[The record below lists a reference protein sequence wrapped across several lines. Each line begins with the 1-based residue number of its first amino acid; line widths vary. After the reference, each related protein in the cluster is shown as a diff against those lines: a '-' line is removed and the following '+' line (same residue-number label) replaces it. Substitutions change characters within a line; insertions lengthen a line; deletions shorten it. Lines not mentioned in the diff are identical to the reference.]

1 MCETCEFYDWDEYL
15 DAYVCDMKL
24 DEDEMLNFISG
35 NERSCPY
42 YRFYDE
48 YKSVAKQNWY
58 WMKIYDAHTHIFPEK
73 IAETAQKR
81 RSDGHSDDITVVILK
96 LVSGY

>member
-1 MCETCEFYDWDEYL
+1 MGTQAKKTIKNEKKNSPAMCETCEFYDWDEYL

-35 NERSCPY
+35 NEKGCPY

-48 YKSVAKQNWY
+48 YKSVAKQN
-58 WMKIYDAHTHIFPEK
+58 
-73 IAETAQKR
+73 
-81 RSDGHSDDITVVILK
+81 
-96 LVSGY
+96 

>member
-1 MCETCEFYDWDEYL
+1 MKNNESKKEKCTVSRCETCEFYDWDEYL

-35 NERSCPY
+35 QSSSCPY

-48 YKSVAKQNWY
+48 YKSVAKQN
-58 WMKIYDAHTHIFPEK
+58 
-73 IAETAQKR
+73 
-81 RSDGHSDDITVVILK
+81 
-96 LVSGY
+96 